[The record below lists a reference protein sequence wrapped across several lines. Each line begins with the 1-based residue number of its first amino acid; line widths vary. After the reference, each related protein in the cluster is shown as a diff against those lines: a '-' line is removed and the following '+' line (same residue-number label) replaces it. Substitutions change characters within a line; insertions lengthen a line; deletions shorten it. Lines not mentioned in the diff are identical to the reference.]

1 MPDSV
6 DPSDDENDRMVKFA
20 QGAHALPCVN
30 EFNSDD
36 LDASVLDA
44 VAWLKARKV
53 KKIIRRRE
61 KVTKE
66 IEKRAEELV
75 RSGEARD
82 SESVDERGR

>member
-20 QGAHALPCVN
+20 EEAHALPGVN
-30 EFNSDD
+30 EFNFDD

-53 KKIIRRRE
+53 KKIIKRRE
-61 KVTKE
+61 RVTKE
-66 IEKRAEELV
+66 IEKKGRRTGAV
-75 RSGEARD
+75 RR